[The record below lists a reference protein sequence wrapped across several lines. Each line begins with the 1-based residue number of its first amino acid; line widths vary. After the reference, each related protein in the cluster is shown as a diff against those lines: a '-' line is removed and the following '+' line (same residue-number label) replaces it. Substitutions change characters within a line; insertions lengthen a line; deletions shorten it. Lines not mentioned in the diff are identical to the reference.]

1 MTTSVSIFESPHFS
15 STHNVGKIRGL
26 VLILVAALHFVV
38 AIWLLQPVEPTP
50 KKPPQVIEV
59 VMLKKPEPVK
69 VVPEVKEPPPAPV
82 LKKEPIKPVIKP
94 KPVVVKP
101 PEPVKKVAPP
111 KPIAQPKVLTTVSE
125 TAETSIPKFESA
137 PVSEIAPPS
146 PPIVTKAAAKPVETS
161 GRGQEEATSGGDCGN
176 CSSIEKRLQRRYAR
190 RNFSGSISFI
200 FTIGENGM
208 VRDATVK
215 NTEPADM
222 FDAEILSEVRESL
235 MEMEF
240 EPKIVNG
247 KAVSFNGTKT
257 IKFQLPK

>member
-1 MTTSVSIFESPHFS
+1 MTTFASIFESAHFRP
-15 STHNVGKIRGL
+15 THSVGKMRGL

-59 VMLKKPEPVK
+59 VVLKKPEPVK
-69 VVPEVKEPPPAPV
+69 VEPVKEPPPAPV
-82 LKKEPIKPVIKP
+82 MKKEPIKPIEKP
-94 KPVVVKP
+94 KPIVVKP

-111 KPIAQPKVLTTVSE
+111 KPIAQPKVLTTVAE
-125 TAETSIPKFESA
+125 NAETNIPKFESA
-137 PVSEIAPPS
+137 PVAEVASPS
-146 PPIVTKAAAKPVETS
+146 SPVVTKTTAKPVEVS
-161 GRGQEEATSGGDCGN
+161 GRGQEEATSGGNCGN
-176 CSSIEKRLQRRYAR
+176 CSSIEKQLQRRYAR
-190 RNFSGSISFI
+190 RNFSGSISFV

-208 VRDATVK
+208 VRDASIK